1 MNNSNEKKLPLLEI
15 VFVLSFVIILILALL
30 NFWIWINPEENE
42 DNNVIK
48 YTTSYTNLS
57 VGEAWNFINTTTEN
71 LTIIDC
77 RGLEGCSTCQ
87 YNRGHIPGAERNDNP
102 LTLYNYSDDILV
114 YSVNG
119 SVGATFCEDLVNNVY
134 GKIFNLAG
142 GWNAWKKHYDD
153 YGWPPIE

>member
-1 MNNSNEKKLPLLEI
+1 MNQTNGKKIPFLEI
-15 VFVLSFVIILILALL
+15 IFVIILILAIL
-30 NFWIWINPEENE
+30 NFWIWANPDENE
-42 DNNVIK
+42 DNNGVIK
-48 YTTSYTNLS
+48 YTSSYTNLN
-57 VGEAWNFINTTTEN
+57 VDEAWTFINTTTEN

-87 YNRGHIPGAERNDNP
+87 YNRGHLPGAERNDNP
-102 LTLYNYSDDILV
+102 LTLYNYSTNILV

-119 SVGATFCEDLVNNVY
+119 TVGATFCEDLVNHVY

-142 GWNAWKKHYDD
+142 GWDAWKAHYDD